1 MSEKARALRLFL
13 KAKCQSFTWE
23 QKYEPWIP
31 SLMQVGHWSLASLPQ
46 PSVSHSRVSIAAMLL
61 LLSVSERERYC
72 LLLLQSSESRGRD
85 SNTTT
90 VWIMARWSIYLF
102 IDLLNLPYCSHNSWA
117 VETGKLARPTI
128 SSQQTKIVPQ
138 EAKVVTKQHRPK
150 AGVELSMQ
158 VERSGR
164 ESSSTPLKALCNRE
178 WGLCPII
185 GKHLL
190 VVPQRPILG
199 VTPRRRDSTPGFF
212 TPHTPKREKPS
223 SELSWNPRK
232 HGRSNFSVQVV
243 FERNESFC
251 INWNN
256 CLPNIFTITKRSKHH
271 RLWRAYNANAKDSF

>member
-72 LLLLQSSESRGRD
+72 LLQSSESRGRD

-102 IDLLNLPYCSHNSWA
+102 IDLLNLPYCSHNYWA

-138 EAKVVTKQHRPK
+138 EAKGSYQATQT
-150 AGVELSMQ
+150 ES
-158 VERSGR
+158 RSGAQYASGAERQR
-164 ESSSTPLKALCNRE
+164 EFFNSAEST
-178 WGLCPII
+178 
-185 GKHLL
+185 
-190 VVPQRPILG
+190 V
-199 VTPRRRDSTPGFF
+199 
-212 TPHTPKREKPS
+212 
-223 SELSWNPRK
+223 
-232 HGRSNFSVQVV
+232 
-243 FERNESFC
+243 
-251 INWNN
+251 
-256 CLPNIFTITKRSKHH
+256 
-271 RLWRAYNANAKDSF
+271 